1 MRKLGELCAFALQGI
16 FDLQRIL
23 ENAVF
28 IPLRQWNQWGQLK
41 GQLKAYSPVFDTLIP
56 ATNRSLNLIT
66 STMRFIL
73 SNLNDY
79 STKLRK
85 LFADVTAAS
94 TFTAED
100 FQRFQEDIE
109 YSKQDISFFCDRIEV
124 KAARVTPLLEK
135 IEHFE
140 EQLSRQQ
147 NLLGNIHNELFLN
160 PPEKIRWVSDPGKCE
175 FSGRNQA
182 AHIIITST
190 RIILLSCHE
199 RRIILE
205 FEPNDI
211 EEIIIRRKLLGRK
224 RCLIKTDK
232 INIKFS
238 KTSSDLHI
246 LKKRLEN
253 GLDDRTT
260 EDSRSS
266 QDFFD
271 PDWFVDRYH
280 EKIRILLKLT
290 PGDTGR
296 WKAVLVDAL
305 RKVST
310 YVKRKKHDLAVIK
323 RTYQRTLYELVK
335 ADNSAHLAGYENRL
349 QEIDEELAE
358 LGGLHDILTDA
369 FSQIDNE
376 IAKLDDVEKDELLN
390 DNSHFEYQSENYA
403 ESDEETF

>member
-16 FDLQRIL
+16 FELQRIL

-28 IPLRQWNQWGQLK
+28 IPLRQWNKWVQLK

-85 LFADVTAAS
+85 LFSDVTAAS
-94 TFTAED
+94 SFTAED

-109 YSKQDISFFCDRIEV
+109 YSKQDISFFCERIEV

-135 IEHFE
+135 IGEFE

-147 NLLGNIHNELFLN
+147 NLLGNIHNEFFLN

-175 FSGRNQA
+175 FSGRSQT
-182 AHIIITST
+182 AHIVITSN

-205 FEPNDI
+205 FEPNDL
-211 EEIIIRRKLLGRK
+211 EEIIIRRSLLGRK

-232 INIKFS
+232 ISIRFS
-238 KTSSDLHI
+238 KTSSNLRI

-253 GLDDRTT
+253 GLDDRKT
-260 EDSRSS
+260 EESRAS

-271 PDWFVDRYH
+271 PNWFVDRYH
-280 EKIRILLKLT
+280 EKIRLLLKLT

-296 WKAVLVDAL
+296 WKTVLVDAL
-305 RKVST
+305 RKVSS
-310 YVKRKKHDLAVIK
+310 YVKTRKHDLTVIK

-335 ADNSAHLAGYENRL
+335 ADNSPHLAGYENRL

-358 LGGLHDILTDA
+358 LGGLQHILTDA
-369 FSQIDNE
+369 FSQMDNE
-376 IAKLDDVEKDELLN
+376 IAKLDEAEKEEWMN
-390 DNSHFEYQSENYA
+390 DNSPFGYQSENYV
-403 ESDEETF
+403 ESDEETP